1 MKSFIFFIKI
11 YFLYCYACFEFSL
24 KVSSSA
30 SLSSTKKRIRRA
42 SEQSRQ
48 SKPELKP
55 SDFGVDNIRS
65 NKSSISSDSDSSD
78 DGPKPLRE
86 DFNQKSSQTGDV
98 QQKFDQANLI
108 ASNSDVSSETSTEER
123 ILAKKISTSKKFP
136 NMESLR
142 GDSKVYEHS
151 CMINSKSDLNDTSEL
166 DTKSTTS
173 SSDCDSS
180 SDSSQD
186 LKTSL
191 QLEQKQQSQKFD
203 SDTTV
208 DSYKGLKNAIKV
220 RNFHCMVRIK
230 IL

>member
-1 MKSFIFFIKI
+1 M
-11 YFLYCYACFEFSL
+11 
-24 KVSSSA
+24 
-30 SLSSTKKRIRRA
+30 SSTKKRIRRA

-65 NKSSISSDSDSSD
+65 NKTSISSDSDSSD
-78 DGPKPLRE
+78 DGPKPLRQN
-86 DFNQKSSQTGDV
+86 FNQKSSQSGDA

-108 ASNSDVSSETSTEER
+108 VSISDVSSETSTEER
-123 ILAKKISTSKKFP
+123 ILAKKISTSKKNP

-142 GDSKVYEHS
+142 G
-151 CMINSKSDLNDTSEL
+151 KSDINDTVEL

-186 LKTSL
+186 PKTSL

-208 DSYKGLKNAIKV
+208 DSYKELKNAIKV
-220 RNFHCMVRIK
+220 KNFHYMFRIK

>member
-1 MKSFIFFIKI
+1 M
-11 YFLYCYACFEFSL
+11 
-24 KVSSSA
+24 
-30 SLSSTKKRIRRA
+30 SSTKKRIRRA

-55 SDFGVDNIRS
+55 SDLGVDNIRS
-65 NKSSISSDSDSSD
+65 NKTSMSSDSDSSD
-78 DGPKPLRE
+78 DGPKPLRQNL
-86 DFNQKSSQTGDV
+86 NQKSSQSGDV

-151 CMINSKSDLNDTSEL
+151 CMINSSGTKSDLNDTIEL

-186 LKTSL
+186 PKTSL

-203 SDTTV
+203 SDATV
-208 DSYKGLKNAIKV
+208 DSYKELKNAIKV
-220 RNFHCMVRIK
+220 RNFHCMFPIK
-230 IL
+230 NL